1 MLPIQ
6 GKLSIDRQLEVW
18 HLKEATG
25 EIVFAGL
32 KMHLRIQKAS
42 PQPPLTAPDPPT
54 PPHLPLHNVVA
65 LEFAK
70 KINQALSR
78 GIEEKTMEDYLLL
91 SLLFQVFIEPAEDWV
106 KEIRRW
112 EMEIKLDGQL
122 PGSLFQVSLFP
133 RFLCHS
139 VPLKTLSDPTES
151 LDTGQ
156 AYPNC
161 VGFLVC
167 F

>member
-1 MLPIQ
+1 M
-6 GKLSIDRQLEVW
+6 
-18 HLKEATG
+18 
-25 EIVFAGL
+25 
-32 KMHLRIQKAS
+32 
-42 PQPPLTAPDPPT
+42 
-54 PPHLPLHNVVA
+54 VA

-122 PGSLFQVSLFP
+122 PGYLFQVSLFP

-151 LDTGQ
+151 LDTRQ

-161 VGFLVC
+161 VRFLVC

>member
-1 MLPIQ
+1 
-6 GKLSIDRQLEVW
+6 
-18 HLKEATG
+18 
-25 EIVFAGL
+25 
-32 KMHLRIQKAS
+32 MHLRIQKAS
-42 PQPPLTAPDPPT
+42 PQPPLNAPAPPA
-54 PPHLPLHNVVA
+54 PPHSLLHNVVA

-70 KINQALSR
+70 KINKALRR
-78 GIEEKTMEDYLLL
+78 GVEEKTMEDYLLL
-91 SLLFQVFIEPAEDWV
+91 SLLFQVIMEPAEDWV

-112 EMEIKLDGQL
+112 EMEIKLHGQL
-122 PGSLFQVSLFP
+122 SGYLFRVSLFP

-139 VPLKTLSDPTES
+139 VRLKTLSDPTES

-161 VGFLVC
+161 VDFWVC